1 MRSRT
6 RHALQLVMAVAALAG
21 AALCWAQVKS
31 LVDVAPVTDG
41 QPTTVSAVYDPPMLI
56 LTLVLVTLSG
66 VLVVLGVA
74 GLRRKVPDPALDTY
88 TP

>member
-1 MRSRT
+1 VRSRT

-41 QPTTVSAVYDPPMLI
+41 QPATVSAVYDPPMLI

>member
-1 MRSRT
+1 
-6 RHALQLVMAVAALAG
+6 MAVAALAG

-31 LVDVAPVTDG
+31 LVDVSPVTDG
-41 QPTTVSAVYDPPMLI
+41 QPATVSAVYDPPMLI

>member
-1 MRSRT
+1 
-6 RHALQLVMAVAALAG
+6 MAVAALAG

-41 QPTTVSAVYDPPMLI
+41 QPATVSAVYDPPMLI